1 MTKGFF
7 FYILVKLTPN
17 QEERKRTT
25 KHNNTERSWLPLHIP
40 LGNSSSSKCN
50 LSYLYPQ
57 NQRKKSHSGKLTCIS
72 KYWQQFGTIYG
83 HFFFNPEHG
92 NADKLNYSNVTGAAI
107 NQPQQTNNIITF
119 RLFCLSILSLFLGA
133 SWTSKSSVGS
143 FVLFFWFLLFPCK
156 LPWDGGW
163 GKLTWKII

>member
-1 MTKGFF
+1 MTIMKGHASAHSFGKQTF
-7 FYILVKLTPN
+7 SAYIFTSL
-17 QEERKRTT
+17 
-25 KHNNTERSWLPLHIP
+25 RSKSILLYLH
-40 LGNSSSSKCN
+40 
-50 LSYLYPQ
+50 PQ
-57 NQRKKSHSGKLTCIS
+57 NQRGKPMATSSRFSEYL
-72 KYWQQFGTIYG
+72 QQFGLIYR
-83 HFFFNPEHG
+83 HYFFNPENG
-92 NADKLNYSNVTGAAI
+92 NADKLNYSNVFGAAI
-107 NQPQQTNNIITF
+107 NPPKQTNNIITF

>member
-1 MTKGFF
+1 M
-7 FYILVKLTPN
+7 
-17 QEERKRTT
+17 
-25 KHNNTERSWLPLHIP
+25 ERSCLCTFLWETDFLSIHFHHNL
-40 LGNSSSSKCN
+40 SSKCN
-50 LSYLYPQ
+50 LSYLHPQ
-57 NQRKKSHSGKLTCIS
+57 NQREKTPHSNKVTCIS
-72 KYWQQFGTIYG
+72 EYLQQFGLIYR
-83 HFFFNPEHG
+83 HYFFNPENG
-92 NADKLNYSNVTGAAI
+92 NADKLNYSNVIGAAI
-107 NQPQQTNNIITF
+107 NQPKQTNDIITF